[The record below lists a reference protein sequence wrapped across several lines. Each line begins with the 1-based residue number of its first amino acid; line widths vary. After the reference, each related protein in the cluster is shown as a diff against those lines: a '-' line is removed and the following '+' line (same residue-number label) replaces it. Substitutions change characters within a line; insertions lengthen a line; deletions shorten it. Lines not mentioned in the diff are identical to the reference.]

1 MIIKMRMKI
10 LGSLICLM
18 FSPFLVFAEDC
29 KEALSLVKKAVI
41 PTFTKQETEEN
52 LNKAILLCPDLVES
66 YYEFGRF
73 YLSHEQFIEAEEKF
87 KKADKIKNR
96 LEHVLGIAFSQLG
109 KKDYVGAE
117 ASFKD
122 AIGKY
127 SGNWQLLQGLAIVY
141 ISTGRFSE
149 AEDLLRQGIQE
160 DSNIS
165 SLYLNLGVSLEGLS
179 RQDEALLSYK
189 TALQKDNKQVSA
201 AIYLARL
208 LLIRDEFSEAKKV
221 IEQAMFI
228 QPSNPDVIAL
238 QVTVNL
244 YLGENRLADDLL
256 SRSKDK
262 LSDSMYSSLK
272 AVSEIKNGFGESS
285 LNILK
290 ENYSK
295 NKKDMQIARA
305 YGYALS
311 FIGEDLDKAKE
322 VLLDVIQNNPNDGF
336 SLNNLGAVYEQ
347 LGERDLAKEMFL
359 RAGKV
364 IPLSTTIRN
373 NLERFQ

>member
-1 MIIKMRMKI
+1 MKRNI
-10 LGSLICLM
+10 RKKIFSVAICLIFIP
-18 FSPFLVFAEDC
+18 FSARSEDC

-52 LNKAILLCPDLVES
+52 LNKAISLCPDLVES

-73 YLSHEQFIEAEEKF
+73 YLSHGQYIEAEEKF

-117 ASFKD
+117 SSFKD

-141 ISTGRFSE
+141 ISTGKFSE

-208 LLIRDEFSEAKKV
+208 LLIRDEFTEAKKV

-272 AVSEIKNGFGESS
+272 AVSDVKNGLGESS

-295 NKKDMQIARA
+295 NKKDLQIARA